1 MGFSERHPQL
11 SLHLRIRGIDRGGP
25 VLASSRG
32 HERAPEN
39 HFHEQY
45 HLQPF
50 QHSDEQKDRS
60 AWLCLQEGHR
70 RCAGDTSSARHKD
83 AYGRWGECACVRSQG
98 EKAGCLARVQVSQHG
113 VDESKLV
120 FAQSPAE
127 AVDGAHAIVVL
138 TEWDEF
144 KTYPYQDFYAKMLKP
159 AFLFDG
165 RGILTHKALED
176 IGFEVHAIGKGRG
189 ADGRL
194 RVLGQAPAP
203 LEC

>member
-1 MGFSERHPQL
+1 MGFANWTQVLGCVGWLRRLLFSERHPQL

-39 HFHEQY
+39 HI
-45 HLQPF
+45 
-50 QHSDEQKDRS
+50 DEQKDRS

-113 VDESKLV
+113 
-120 FAQSPAE
+120 
-127 AVDGAHAIVVL
+127 G
-138 TEWDEF
+138 
-144 KTYPYQDFYAKMLKP
+144 
-159 AFLFDG
+159 G
-165 RGILTHKALED
+165 
-176 IGFEVHAIGKGRG
+176 
-189 ADGRL
+189 
-194 RVLGQAPAP
+194 
-203 LEC
+203 